1 MENLR
6 LFNSLININRQT
18 INFVKA
24 NSFINFKKVNLNEI
38 KHKMNKI
45 EFMIVLKI
53 ILSVYKPIYNFI
65 TFKYFKVYRNLII
78 RLYLYFYDVI
88 PTLFIS
94 YN

>member
-1 MENLR
+1 MENLG
-6 LFNSLININRQT
+6 LFDSLININRQT
-18 INFVKA
+18 INFIKA

-53 ILSVYKPIYNFI
+53 ILSVYKPTYNFI